1 MSLLYNY
8 KAKSKLKGEIFMKKK
23 NLIAVLAM
31 TLVIGLGATAYAE
44 SNNGNPASDS
54 GNSYRNG
61 ACMSGGGYGMG
72 RVEGFIGQDIL
83 SGLLKS
89 KGVTDEEI
97 TASRNS
103 GKSLVDLLKEKG
115 VTDVEISSYMLAQ
128 RTKIIDEAVASGKI
142 TDAQGKLM
150 KERMTENSTYCT
162 PGQGYSGESRQKGGC
177 GMNRN

>member
-1 MSLLYNY
+1 MSLLYYY
-8 KAKSKLKGEIFMKKK
+8 KAKSKLRGEIFMKKK
-23 NLIAVLAM
+23 NLIAALAM
-31 TLVIGLGATAYAE
+31 TLVIGLGATAYAA

-54 GNSYRNG
+54 GNSCRNG

-72 RVEGFIGQDIL
+72 RLEGFSGQDIL
-83 SGLLKS
+83 NGLLKS

-97 TASRNS
+97 TASRDS

-115 VTDVEISSYMLAQ
+115 VTDDEISSYMLAQ
-128 RTKIIDEAVASGKI
+128 RTKIIDDAVAAGKI

-150 KERMTENSTYCT
+150 KERMTE
-162 PGQGYSGESRQKGGC
+162 KGGC